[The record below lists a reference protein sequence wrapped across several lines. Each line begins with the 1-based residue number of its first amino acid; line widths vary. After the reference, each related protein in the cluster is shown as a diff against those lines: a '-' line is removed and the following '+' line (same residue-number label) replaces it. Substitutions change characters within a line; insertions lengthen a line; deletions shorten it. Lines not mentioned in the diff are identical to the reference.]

1 LVKHL
6 DIQACEELASH
17 MYHTYAE
24 LLKLLEMGMS
34 MLYDMCNHTTMVPQK
49 IILYTVHRLTTT
61 IIVDYTYQ
69 SL

>member
-1 LVKHL
+1 
-6 DIQACEELASH
+6 

-34 MLYDMCNHTTMVPQK
+34 MLYDMCNHTTMAPQK